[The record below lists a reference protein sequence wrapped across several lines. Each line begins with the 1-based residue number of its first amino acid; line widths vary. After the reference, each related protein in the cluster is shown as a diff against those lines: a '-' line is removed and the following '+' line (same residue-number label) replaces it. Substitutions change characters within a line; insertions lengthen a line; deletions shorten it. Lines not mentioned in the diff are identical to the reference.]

1 MAAGLPARRDPCGDY
16 LRQATLVDFR
26 GSILSDAGSIPA
38 ISTHKVG
45 AAHELLPQLYLL
57 SLGLVTRIYTILLI
71 LTLLG
76 GACQTATA
84 VPLSVVESS
93 TPVATPTKPE
103 VSLTP
108 PAPTQTLQPAP
119 RTFTE
124 EFDGNMPYWSF
135 LQIDNGQLAGDPI
148 IDSGFLVFDLQA
160 PNQWVYALYDGQ
172 EYADVRV
179 DAKVEASTAG
189 DGGLGLVCRYDEKS
203 GWYEFNIFADQTY
216 EILFGQ
222 WLAHGVARYT
232 PLVRIES
239 EKIRAN
245 VNEIGL
251 LCEGNTLT
259 PFINGTQMRKW
270 QDQKIGLKGGV
281 IGVSASSFNDIPLQ
295 IAVDWVKVS
304 EP

>member
-1 MAAGLPARRDPCGDY
+1 
-16 LRQATLVDFR
+16 
-26 GSILSDAGSIPA
+26 
-38 ISTHKVG
+38 
-45 AAHELLPQLYLL
+45 
-57 SLGLVTRIYTILLI
+57 VTRIHAILLV

-76 GACQTATA
+76 GACQTVTVAPVSSA
-84 VPLSVVESS
+84 ESS
-93 TPVATPTKPE
+93 IPASTPTKPE
-103 VSLTP
+103 SSPTS

-124 EFDGNMPYWSF
+124 EFDGNVPYWSF
-135 LQIDNGQLAGDPI
+135 LQIDNGHLAADPI
-148 IDSGFLVFDLQA
+148 TDGGFLVFDLPA
-160 PNQWVYALYDGQ
+160 PNQWVYALYSGQ

-179 DAKVEASTAG
+179 DAKVEARTTG

-232 PLVRIES
+232 PLVRIQS
-239 EKIRAN
+239 EKIQAS

-251 LCEGNTLT
+251 LCEDNTLT

-270 QDQKIGLKGGV
+270 QDQKIGLKNGMVG
-281 IGVSASSFNDIPLQ
+281 ISASSFNDIPLQ
-295 IAVDWVKVS
+295 IAFDWVKVS